1 VPLSWDKNE
10 KVINQRQET
19 IANLFF
25 FPPFLKDDSENG
37 VAMDMIGSG

>member
-1 VPLSWDKNE
+1 VPLSWDENG

-25 FPPFLKDDSENG
+25 FPQFLKDDTEDG
-37 VAMDMIGSG
+37 MAMDIIGSG